1 MTNERL
7 EGEACVH
14 GDQGWAQAKSLRS
27 VHPYCSLKRVARS
40 RAEWIERRGEQGGGD
55 GPGRWVSQGEGAPLA
70 TQLVGVGGG
79 AWGCLNARGAGGKG
93 ATGRSSRRQWGSGEA
108 VSKGPPVG

>member
-79 AWGCLNARGAGGKG
+79 RLGMSERSWGGRKGGNG
-93 ATGRSSRRQWGSGEA
+93 QVFPETMGLW
-108 VSKGPPVG
+108 